1 MKLALI
7 PTFVII
13 CVLII
18 GCGNSHKNKSNVL
31 SGIQTFL
38 ADHQEFG
45 SPRSTQSVPDWEKG
59 KRQRIQ
65 FTSGRNLLFY
75 LQNGKVITVYEDT
88 ETEGRKKIWGIYSS
102 GDAEYAKDVSRQ
114 AEGVIPDYTV
124 ISAINLLAGGRH
136 ADIMITSLS
145 RSTPLKKR
153 SKVAFAI
160 LKKEGLKSLAVYST
174 QEAYKA
180 DYSYS
185 FAEQHPEASKG
196 YLGSI
201 STEGNFND

>member
-1 MKLALI
+1 MKLVSISSFL
-7 PTFVII
+7 II
-13 CVLII
+13 CALII
-18 GCGNSHKNKSNVL
+18 GCGNSQQSKSNVL
-31 SGIQTFL
+31 PGIETYL
-38 ADHQEFG
+38 VEHREFG
-45 SPRSTQSVPDWEKG
+45 SPSSTQSLSDWEKG

-114 AEGVIPDYTV
+114 AEGEIPDYTM

-136 ADIMITSLS
+136 ADILIPSLS
-145 RSTPLKKR
+145 RSTPLETR
-153 SKVAFAI
+153 SNVAFAI
-160 LKKEGLKSLAVYST
+160 LEKEGLKSLAIYST
-174 QEAYKA
+174 QDAYNA
-180 DYSYS
+180 DYSFS
-185 FAEQHPEASKG
+185 FAEQHPEAHNG

-201 STEGNFND
+201 TTEGNFDD